1 MINTFGIN
9 SYRDIIKSS
18 KLDFSA
24 EKNYYELVL
33 LFCVCNLDITKLVT
47 FVVFPNINT
56 NKQCILYLQDN
67 ISIITI
73 YINPFIIIILY
84 LVIDKQ

>member
-24 EKNYYELVL
+24 EKTYYELVVAFL
-33 LFCVCNLDITKLVT
+33 RL
-47 FVVFPNINT
+47 
-56 NKQCILYLQDN
+56 
-67 ISIITI
+67 
-73 YINPFIIIILY
+73 
-84 LVIDKQ
+84 